1 MSGRIA
7 LVTGAGAGIGRAV
20 SHALLADGW
29 SVAVAGRREDTLAET
44 AGGHERAL
52 VQPTDVTEERA
63 VDLLFARILERFG
76 RLDLL
81 FNNAGISRDGDPDAL
96 DLATWNEVVATN
108 LTGAFLTARGAFRLM
123 REQSPQGGRIINNGS
138 ISAHAPRPR
147 SIAYTTTKHGIAG
160 MTKSLSLD
168 GRPYGISCGQIDIG
182 NARTAMGR
190 HVTSGSLQA
199 DGSRRVEPTMDV
211 DAVARTVLLMA
222 SLPAEANIQSV
233 TVIAT
238 NMPFVGRG

>member
-29 SVAVAGRREDTLAET
+29 SVVLAGRREATLAET
-44 AGGHERAL
+44 AAGHERAL
-52 VQPTDVTEERA
+52 VQPTDVMDEHA
-63 VDLLFARILERFG
+63 VATLFARIRERCG
-76 RLDLL
+76 RLDLV
-81 FNNAGISRDGDPDAL
+81 FNNAGISRDGEPDAL

-108 LTGAFLTARGAFRLM
+108 LTGAFLVAAGAFRLM

-138 ISAHAPRPR
+138 ISAHVPRPR
-147 SIAYTTTKHGIAG
+147 SIAYTATKHGVAG

-168 GRPYGISCGQIDIG
+168 GRAYGISCGQIDIG
-182 NARTAMGR
+182 NARTAMGL

-222 SLPAEANIQSV
+222 SLPPDANIQTV
-233 TVIAT
+233 TVLASG
-238 NMPFVGRG
+238 MPYGGRG